1 MRKLLSCLLI
11 QSLLLFQVQVAFAET
26 NDDFI
31 IEKITYLTDKG
42 DQVDLKKIQGEI
54 KTKAGEV
61 LNSEYLTD
69 DIQLFMKKLPQYE
82 HVAATIEPGSSEGK
96 VYLNYT
102 FQKKRVV
109 RIVRIMVEEGGSE
122 LDGLLD
128 GLATKK
134 GRVFRT
140 DTLERDKEYL
150 RKTYVRAGYPKVRIS
165 HKLKEARRE
174 KDLEVQFHV
183 IPGSR
188 KVRVKKVNIY
198 GNFSIGTDV
207 LKDVMETRTRSWFLA
222 SHPNYNDFSLEEDLE
237 AVLRH
242 YKDNGFLDVRLRH
255 ELDLQDNKYAWISI
269 FVDEGRR
276 YRVHKVD
283 INGPKAFDKKTVLEL
298 SGLHRTKYFSERDL
312 RQGLQK
318 IRKHYGRHGY
328 ALVQTLSSYDPVN
341 GVLGVY
347 VQEGEKQYI
356 NDIKVEGQDK
366 MKPERIL
373 LDVKFE
379 KGDLVNIEKIQ
390 KTLGKMK
397 ATGYYADVKID
408 YIPKEGENKGTLL
421 IQVKEAGTQFIS
433 FGFGAS
439 TSGPSGQ
446 FGYGNN
452 NLFGSGLGLS
462 IQAMKSEEVTRL
474 GLIFSDPHLF
484 GSDFELEARADY
496 VDRAGAQYDEQRI
509 RTRIMIEKA
518 INEQLKLGF
527 GARFEFVTLDDMAEG
542 YQQQN
547 VDVRKETRIIGMI
560 STLVYK
566 NETRDSAGDI
576 KKGHRI
582 KLALLPSYSDE
593 GAYIKAFTEIV
604 GAVSLGENS
613 SGASHTLSGRITL
626 GYASDKAPVF
636 EKFYAGG
643 IGTIR
648 GFESRSITP
657 NGNGVGANA
666 LVSMNAS
673 YSFPLIK
680 NRIKGVIFIEA
691 ASVGTNFS
699 SMDGLRAVGGL
710 GIRANLRDTFLGT
723 SIEAGYAHPLIQQD
737 GDRLKPFYFMFGEYD
752 PAYDL

>member
-1 MRKLLSCLLI
+1 LRKLLSTVLIPCLM
-11 QSLLLFQVQVAFAET
+11 LFHFGAYGEIHDQY
-26 NDDFI
+26 I

-42 DQVDLKKIQGEI
+42 DEVDMSIIQDKI
-54 KTKAGEV
+54 KTKEGEA

-82 HVAATIEPGSSEGK
+82 HVSASIEPGSAEGK

-109 RIVRIMVEEGGSE
+109 RIVRIIVDEGGEE
-122 LDGLLD
+122 LEGLLD

-134 GRVFRT
+134 GRAFRT
-140 DTLERDKEYL
+140 ETLERDKEYL
-150 RKTYVRAGYPKVRIS
+150 RKTYVRAGFPKVKVE
-165 HKLKEARRE
+165 HKLVEARRE
-174 KDLEVQFHV
+174 KDLEVQFLV
-183 IPGSR
+183 KPGSK
-188 KVRVKKVNIY
+188 KVRIKKINIY
-198 GNFSIGTDV
+198 GNRSIGSDI
-207 LKDVMETRTRSWFLA
+207 LKDVMKTRTRSWFLA
-222 SHPNYNDFSLEEDLE
+222 SHPSYNDFTLEEDLE

-242 YKDNGFLDVRLRH
+242 YKDNGFLDVKLQH
-255 ELDLQDNKYAWISI
+255 QIDLQDNKYAWITI
-269 FVDEGRR
+269 IIDEGRR
-276 YRVHKVD
+276 YRVHKVSVD
-283 INGPKAFDKKTVLEL
+283 GTKAFDKNTIKKI
-298 SGLHRTKYFSERDL
+298 SGLDRLKYFSERDL

-318 IRKHYGRHGY
+318 VRKHYGRNGY

-341 GVLGVY
+341 GTLGILVK
-347 VQEGEKQYI
+347 EGEKQYVE
-356 NDIKVEGQDK
+356 DIKVEGNEK

-390 KTLGKMK
+390 KTLDKMK
-397 ATGYYADVKID
+397 GTGYYSDVKID
-408 YIPKEGENKGTLL
+408 YIPLEGENKGTLL
-421 IQVKEAGTQFIS
+421 VQVKEAGTQYIT

-439 TSGPSGQ
+439 GSGPSGQ
-446 FGYGNN
+446 FAYGNN

-462 IQAMKSEEVTRL
+462 IQAMASEEVNRL

-496 VDRAGAQYDEQRI
+496 VDRQGDQYDEQRI

-518 INEQLKLGF
+518 ITEQLRLGF
-527 GARFEFVTLDDMAEG
+527 GARFEFVSLDDMAEG
-542 YQQQN
+542 YQAQN

-582 KLALLPSYSDE
+582 KLALLPSYADE
-593 GAYIKAFTEIV
+593 GAYIKAFTEVV

-648 GFESRSITP
+648 GFDSRSITP
-657 NGNGVGANA
+657 NNSGVGANA
-666 LVSMNAS
+666 LISMNAS

-691 ASVGTNFS
+691 ASVGTSFS
-699 SMDGLRAVGGL
+699 SMDGIRAVGGL
-710 GIRANLRDTFLGT
+710 GVRANLRDTFLGT
-723 SIEAGYAHPLIQQD
+723 SIEAGYAHPLVRQD

>member
-1 MRKLLSCLLI
+1 
-11 QSLLLFQVQVAFAET
+11 VFAEVH
-26 NDDFI
+26 DQYI
-31 IEKITYLTDKG
+31 IERITYITDKG
-42 DQVDLKKIQGEI
+42 DDVDMSQIQDKI
-54 KTKAGEV
+54 KTKEGEI

-82 HVAATIEPGSSEGK
+82 HVSASIEPGSEEGK

-109 RIVRIMVEEGGSE
+109 RIVRILVDEGGAE
-122 LDGLLD
+122 LEGLLD

-134 GRVFRT
+134 GRAFRT

-150 RKTYVRAGYPKVRIS
+150 RKTYVRAGYPKVKVE
-165 HKLKEARRE
+165 HKLVEGSRE
-174 KDLEVQFHV
+174 KDLEVQFLV
-183 IPGSR
+183 KPGSQR
-188 KVRVKKVNIY
+188 VRIKKINFY
-198 GNFSIGTDV
+198 GNHSIGDDI
-207 LKDVMETRTRSWFLA
+207 LKDVMKTRTRSWFLA
-222 SHPNYNDFSLEEDLE
+222 SHPSYNDFTLEEDLE

-242 YKDNGFLDVRLRH
+242 YKDNGFLDVK
-255 ELDLQDNKYAWISI
+255 LQHDIKLQNNKYAWITI
-269 FVDEGRR
+269 IIEEGRR
-276 YRVHKVD
+276 YRVNKVTVD
-283 INGPKAFDKKTVLEL
+283 GAKAFEANSIKKL
-298 SGLHRTKYFSERDL
+298 SGLDRIKYFSERDL

-318 IRKHYGRHGY
+318 VRQHYGRNGF
-328 ALVQTLSSYDPVN
+328 ALVQTLSSYDPMT
-341 GVLGVY
+341 GALGILIK
-347 VQEGEKQYI
+347 EGQKQYVE
-356 NDIKVEGQDK
+356 DIKVEGHEK

-390 KTLGKMK
+390 KTLDKMK
-397 ATGYYADVKID
+397 ATGYYSDVKID
-408 YIPKEGENKGTLL
+408 YVPMEGENKGTLL
-421 IQVKEAGTQFIS
+421 VQVKEAGTQYIS

-439 TSGPSGQ
+439 ASGPNGS
-446 FGYGNN
+446 FAYGNN
-452 NLFGSGLGLS
+452 NLFGTGLGLS
-462 IQAMKSEEVTRL
+462 IQAMASEEVNRL

-484 GSDFELEARADY
+484 GSDFELEARVDY
-496 VDRAGAQYDEQRI
+496 EDRQGDQYDQQRI

-518 INEQLKLGF
+518 ITEQLRIGF
-527 GARFEFVTLDDMAEG
+527 GARLEFVTLDDMAEG
-542 YQQQN
+542 YQAQN

-566 NETRDSAGDI
+566 NETRDSAGDV

-582 KLALLPSYSDE
+582 KLALLPSYADE
-593 GAYIKAFTEIV
+593 GAYLKAFTEIV

-648 GFESRSITP
+648 GFDSRSITP
-657 NGNGVGANA
+657 NNSGVGANT
-666 LVSMNAS
+666 LISMNAS

-691 ASVGTNFS
+691 ASVGTSFT

-710 GIRANLRDTFLGT
+710 GVRANLRDTFLGT
-723 SIEAGYAHPLIQQD
+723 SIEAGYAHPLISQE